1 MQKEEI
7 DWINNPHSLVGERIQ
22 VLWKGGK
29 KYGGLVKKYS
39 ITSKIFTGQYDDGE
53 GKKRQCNTIKSY
65 MFILSCLILSAITPH
80 TSSMMMMSCA
90 VSHPSLYSREILR
103 LV

>member
-53 GKKRQCNTIKSY
+53 GKTMQHYKILY
-65 MFILSCLILSAITPH
+65 VHIVMFNIVSNH
-80 TSSMMMMSCA
+80 TSYIINDDDVLCR
-90 VSHPSLYSREILR
+90 VPPLPLF
-103 LV
+103 